1 MTRRKSRKLEPP
13 EPFYISTEPTPDQL
27 GNEIEDKSNNSIDF
41 QTPIGNEVENKS
53 QHHESLKNDIME
65 AESSSEDEAEAPKFE
80 TKDNSGINSRETKS
94 SKGSGNSSSTNTNN
108 RNIQYS
114 QSFK

>member
-65 AESSSEDEAEAPKFE
+65 AESSSEDEGGFF
-80 TKDNSGINSRETKS
+80 TTVQHIGGF
-94 SKGSGNSSSTNTNN
+94 SKEFVI
-108 RNIQYS
+108 RIVI
-114 QSFK
+114 FLIFFI